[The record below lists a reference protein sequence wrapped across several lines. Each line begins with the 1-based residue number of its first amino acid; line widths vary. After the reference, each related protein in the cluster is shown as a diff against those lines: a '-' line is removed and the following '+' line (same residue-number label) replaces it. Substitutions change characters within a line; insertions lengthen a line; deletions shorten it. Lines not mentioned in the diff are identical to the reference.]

1 MKNCSLSS
9 RIAVWLGVLVL
20 PWLGGCSH
28 MGNVME
34 SFSSPEVGFVSLFDG
49 KDLNQWKTVGNANW
63 RLQDGLL
70 QAELGG
76 GFLVTRQSYQD
87 FQLKAEFWVDE
98 TANSG
103 IFVRCSDLKDINA
116 TNAYEVNIYD
126 QRPDPSYG
134 TGAIVNVAK
143 VSPMPKAGGRWNS
156 YDITFQGSRMVV
168 FLNGVKTADA
178 EDSRLSEAGPIALQY
193 DKGVVKFRNI
203 RIKPLIKGETR
214 I

>member
-1 MKNCSLSS
+1 MKNPSLST
-9 RIAVWLGVLVL
+9 RAAVWVGVLVL
-20 PWLGGCSH
+20 PLLGACSH
-28 MGNVME
+28 MANLMD
-34 SFSSPEVGFVSLFDG
+34 SFSSPAPGFATLLDG

-63 RLQDGLL
+63 RLQDGVL

-76 GFLVTRQSYQD
+76 GFLVTRQSYKD

-103 IFVRCSDLKDINA
+103 IFVRCSDLQGINA

-143 VSPMPKAGGRWNS
+143 VSPMPKAGGHWNS
-156 YDITFQGSRMVV
+156 YDITFQGSHMVV
-168 FLNGVKTADA
+168 FLNGVKTADT
-178 EDSRLSEAGPIALQY
+178 EDSRLAEAGPIALQY
-193 DKGVVKFRNI
+193 DKGVVKFRSI
-203 RIKPLIKGETR
+203 IIKPL
-214 I
+214 